1 MTKEEFIEE
10 LLIKAHRKGFR
21 EEVLKTSQKIRNEIP
36 NIPFLDSIEEAY
48 QMEKRKRKLLKSNF

>member
-21 EEVLKTSQKIRNEIP
+21 EEVLETSRKIRNEVP
-36 NIPFLDSIEEAY
+36 NIPFFDSIEEAY
-48 QMEKRKRKLLKSNF
+48 RIEKQKRKMLKSTH

>member
-21 EEVLKTSQKIRNEIP
+21 EDVLETSRKIRNEVP
-36 NIPFLDSIEEAY
+36 NIPFFDSIEEAY
-48 QMEKRKRKLLKSNF
+48 RMEKKKRKMLKSNY